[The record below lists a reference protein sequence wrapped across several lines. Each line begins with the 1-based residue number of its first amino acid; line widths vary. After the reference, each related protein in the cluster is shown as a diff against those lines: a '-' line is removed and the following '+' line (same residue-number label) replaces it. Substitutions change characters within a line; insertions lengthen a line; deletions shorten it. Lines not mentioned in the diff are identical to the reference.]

1 MPCGNARHLLSRF
14 AGSKYSWLWVFLICF
29 CMPILSAQNIL
40 LRFGGPPLLDNV
52 SFDIEAGDRICLV
65 GRNGEGKSTLLK
77 VLTGEMETNSGDIV
91 KKAGLKVSRMIQEIP
106 SHLDGTVRD
115 IVMGRVSVV
124 SGGSVISKKI
134 LDDGAH
140 NATAEAILGKT
151 GIDADTPY
159 DSLSGGQKR
168 RVLFARAVAED
179 PDLLLLDEPTN
190 HLDIPA
196 IQWLEGI
203 VTRLNCAVM
212 FVSHDRAFVRRTAT
226 RIFELDRG
234 RVRSWDFP
242 YDKFVQFRDQALAEE
257 EKANQLFDKRL
268 AEEEV
273 WIRKGIQARRT
284 RNEGRVRALIKM
296 REERAARR
304 SRTGNVNMQITE
316 ADRSGRLVARL
327 TDVSYSYDGSPLISD
342 LSTEISRGDRIGIV
356 GPNGSGKTTLL
367 RLILGELQP
376 DSGSVRLGSNL
387 HIAYFDQMRT
397 RLREDKSLI
406 ENIGDGQAYIT
417 LNGVKRHVLS
427 YLQDFLFSADRARG
441 PISALSGGERN
452 RLLLACLF
460 SHPSNVLVLDEPTND
475 LDMETL
481 DLLAELLADYNGTV
495 LTVSHDRA
503 FLDSV
508 ATGILA
514 IEENGRVFEAVGGYS
529 DYEANKKIR
538 DKEAANA
545 ARIAAEKEAE
555 KQARSNAGAGSATA
569 APAPPAKKKKRSF
582 NEDRE
587 YAALPEKIEKLEQEI
602 ASFQMELSKPEVYT
616 NAPLIVELQKKIAD
630 DEVLL
635 EKLYERFEILDNL
648 G

>member
-1 MPCGNARHLLSRF
+1 
-14 AGSKYSWLWVFLICF
+14 
-29 CMPILSAQNIL
+29 MPILSAQNIL

-52 SFDIEAGDRICLV
+52 SFDVEAGDRICLV

-77 VLTGEMETNSGDIV
+77 VLTGEMEANSGEII
-91 KKAGLKVSRMIQEIP
+91 KKSGLKVSRMVQEIP
-106 SHLDGTVRD
+106 AHLDGTHADDAVRN
-115 IVMGRVSVV
+115 S
-124 SGGSVISKKI
+124 
-134 LDDGAH
+134 H
-140 NATAEAILGKT
+140 AEAILGKT
-151 GIDADTPY
+151 GIAADAPF

-168 RVLFARAVAED
+168 RVLFARAVASD

-203 VTRLNCAVM
+203 VTRLECAVL
-212 FVSHDRAFVRRTAT
+212 FVSHDRTFVRRVAT
-226 RIFELDRG
+226 RILELDRG

-257 EKANQLFDKRL
+257 EKANALFDKRL

-304 SRTGNVNMQITE
+304 TRTGNVNMQITE

-327 TDVSYSYDGSPLISD
+327 TDVSYSYDGTPLISG
-342 LSTEISRGDRIGIV
+342 LTTEVSRGDRIGIV
-356 GPNGSGKTTLL
+356 GSNGSGKTTLL
-367 RLILGELQP
+367 RLILGELTP
-376 DSGSVRLGSNL
+376 DTGDVRLGTNL
-387 HIAYFDQMRT
+387 QIAYFDQMRT
-397 RLREDKSLI
+397 RLREDKSLV
-406 ENIGDGQAYIT
+406 ENIADGQQYVV

-481 DLLAELLADYNGTV
+481 DLLAELLADYKGTV

-508 ATGILA
+508 ATSILA
-514 IEENGRVFEAVGGYS
+514 IEDGGNVFESVGGYS
-529 DYEANKKIR
+529 DYEAKKKVR

-545 ARIAAEKEAE
+545 ARIAAEKETVA
-555 KQARSNAGAGSATA
+555 S
-569 APAPPAKKKKRSF
+569 APASAAAPAKKKKRSY
-582 NEDRE
+582 NEERE
-587 YAALPEKIEKLEQEI
+587 YAALPEKIEKLEAEI
-602 ASFQMELSKPEVYT
+602 AERQTELSKPEVFT
-616 NAPLIVELQKKIAD
+616 NAARIVELQKEISDREA
-630 DEVLL
+630 EL
-635 EKLYERFEILDNL
+635 EKAYERYEELDAL

>member
-1 MPCGNARHLLSRF
+1 
-14 AGSKYSWLWVFLICF
+14 
-29 CMPILSAQNIL
+29 MPILSAQNIT

-52 SFDIEAGDRICLV
+52 TFDVEPGDRICLV

-77 VLTGEMETNSGDIV
+77 VLTGEMEANSGDII
-91 KKAGLKVSRMIQEIP
+91 KKSGLKITRMIQEIP
-106 SHLDGTVRD
+106 AHLEGTVRYV
-115 IVMGRVSVV
+115 VM
-124 SGGSVISKKI
+124 SGVGGT
-134 LDDGAH
+134 DDAVRNSH
-140 NATAEAILGKT
+140 AEAILGKT
-151 GIDADTPY
+151 GIPADASF

-168 RVLFARAVAED
+168 RVLFARAVAGD

-203 VTRLNCAVM
+203 VTRLECAVL
-212 FVSHDRAFVRRTAT
+212 FVSHDRTFVRRTAT
-226 RIFELDRG
+226 RILELDRG

-257 EKANQLFDKRL
+257 EKANALFDKRL

-304 SRTGNVNMQITE
+304 TRTGNVNMQITE

-327 TDVSYSYDGSPLISD
+327 TDVSYSYDGAPL
-342 LSTEISRGDRIGIV
+342 LNRFSTEVSRGDRIGIV

-367 RLILGELQP
+367 RLILGELKP
-376 DSGSVRLGSNL
+376 DTGEVRLGTNL
-387 HIAYFDQMRT
+387 QIAYFDQMRS
-397 RLREDKSLI
+397 RLREDKSLV

-427 YLQDFLFSADRARG
+427 YLQDFLFSAERARG

-481 DLLAELLADYNGTV
+481 DLLAELLADYKGTV

-508 ATGILA
+508 VTSILA
-514 IEENGRVFEAVGGYS
+514 IEDGGNVFEATGGYT
-529 DYEANKKIR
+529 DYENNRKVR
-538 DKEAANA
+538 EKEKANA
-545 ARIAAEKEAE
+545 ARIAEERANSQKSGALSNGLGTESAAI
-555 KQARSNAGAGSATA
+555 QANV
-569 APAPPAKKKKRSF
+569 AKKRKRSY
-582 NEDRE
+582 NEERE
-587 YAALPEKIEKLEQEI
+587 YAALPEKIEKLEAEI
-602 ASFQMELSKPEVYT
+602 AEIQTELAKPEVYT
-616 NAPLIVELQKKIAD
+616 DANRIIELQKSLSD
-630 DEVLL
+630 HESEL
-635 EKLYERFEILDNL
+635 EKAYERYGELDAL
-648 G
+648 

>member
-1 MPCGNARHLLSRF
+1 
-14 AGSKYSWLWVFLICF
+14 
-29 CMPILSAQNIL
+29 MPILSAKNLL
-40 LRFGGPPLLDNV
+40 LRIGANAPLLDNV
-52 SFDIEAGDRICLV
+52 CFDIEAGDRICLV
-65 GRNGEGKSTLLK
+65 GRNGCGKSTLLK
-77 VLTGEMETNSGDIV
+77 VLTAEMEVQSGEII
-91 KKAGLKVSRMIQEIP
+91 KKSGLRIARMIQEIP
-106 SHLDGTVRD
+106 AHMEGTVRD
-115 IVMGRVSVV
+115 VVMEPLLSSVTDRT
-124 SGGSVISKKI
+124 GEG
-134 LDDGAH
+134 LH
-140 NATAEAILGKT
+140 NAHAEAVLGKT
-151 GIDADTPY
+151 GIDADALF

-168 RVLFARAVAED
+168 RVLFARALAQD

-203 VTRLNCAVM
+203 VTRLNCALL
-212 FVSHDRAFVRRTAT
+212 FVSHDRAFVRRVAS
-226 RIFELDRG
+226 RIFDLDRG
-234 RVRSWDFP
+234 RVRCWDFP

-257 EKANQLFDKRL
+257 EKANALFDKKL

-304 SRTGNVNMQITE
+304 TRVGNVNMQITE
-316 ADRSGRLVARL
+316 AEKSGRLVARL
-327 TDVSYSYDGSPLISD
+327 TDVNYTYDGSPLISH
-342 LSTEISRGDRIGIV
+342 LTTEIFRGDRIGIV

-367 RLILGELQP
+367 RLILGELTP
-376 DSGSVRLGSNL
+376 ESGNVRLGTNL
-387 HIAYFDQMRT
+387 QVAYFDQMRT
-397 RLREDKSLI
+397 RLREDKSLV

-481 DLLAELLADYNGTV
+481 DLLAELIADYKGTV

-508 ATGILA
+508 ATEILA
-514 IEENGRVFEAVGGYS
+514 IEENGNVFEAVGGYS
-529 DYEANKKIR
+529 DYEANRKMREKAR
-538 DKEAANA
+538 AAEEKSNA
-545 ARIAAEKEAE
+545 ASSVAKA
-555 KQARSNAGAGSATA
+555 QSGSAPPPTA
-569 APAPPAKKKKRSF
+569 ATKKKKRSY
-582 NEDRE
+582 NEERE
-587 YAALPEKIEKLEQEI
+587 YAALPEKIEKLEAEI
-602 ASFQMELSKPEVYT
+602 AERQVELSKPEVYT
-616 NAPLIVELQKKIAD
+616 NAARIVELQGEIA
-630 DEVLL
+630 EREKAL
-635 EKLYERFEILDNL
+635 ERAYERFEELDAL

>member
-1 MPCGNARHLLSRF
+1 
-14 AGSKYSWLWVFLICF
+14 
-29 CMPILSAQNIL
+29 MPILSAKNLL
-40 LRFGGPPLLDNV
+40 LRIGANAPLLDNV
-52 SFDIEAGDRICLV
+52 CFDIEAGDRICLV
-65 GRNGEGKSTLLK
+65 GRNGCGKSTLLK
-77 VLTGEMETNSGDIV
+77 VLTDEMDLQSGEVI
-91 KKAGLKVSRMIQEIP
+91 KKSDLRISRMIQEIP
-106 SHLDGTVRD
+106 AHMEGTVRD
-115 IVMGRVSVV
+115 VVMGGIPSE
-124 SGGSVISKKI
+124 G
-134 LDDGAH
+134 LH
-140 NATAEAILGKT
+140 NAHAEAVLGKT
-151 GIDADTPY
+151 GIDADALF

-168 RVLFARAVAED
+168 RVLFARALAED

-203 VTRLNCAVM
+203 VTRLNCAVL
-212 FVSHDRAFVRRTAT
+212 FVSHDRAFVRRVAS
-226 RIFELDRG
+226 RIFDLDRG
-234 RVRSWDFP
+234 RVRCWDFP

-257 EKANQLFDKRL
+257 EKANALFDKKL
-268 AEEEV
+268 AEEEI

-304 SRTGNVNMQITE
+304 SRVGNVNMQITE
-316 ADRSGRLVARL
+316 AEKSGRLVARL
-327 TDVSYSYDGSPLISD
+327 TDVNYSYDGSPLISN
-342 LSTEISRGDRIGIV
+342 LTTEIFRGDRIGIV

-367 RLILGELQP
+367 RLILGELAP
-376 DSGSVRLGSNL
+376 ESGTVRLGTNL
-387 HIAYFDQMRT
+387 QVAYFDQMRT
-397 RLREDKSLI
+397 RLREDKSLV

-481 DLLAELLADYNGTV
+481 DLLADLIADYKGTV

-508 ATGILA
+508 ATEILA
-514 IEENGRVFEAVGGYS
+514 IEENGNVFEAVGGYS
-529 DYEANKKIR
+529 DYEANRKQR
-538 DKEAANA
+538 EKEAASA
-545 ARIAAEKEAE
+545 ARAAEEKSRTPQSSGAVRTTPAEA
-555 KQARSNAGAGSATA
+555 
-569 APAPPAKKKKRSF
+569 PKKKKRSY
-582 NEDRE
+582 NEERE
-587 YAALPEKIEKLEQEI
+587 YAALPEKIETLEAEI
-602 ASFQMELSKPEVYT
+602 AQRQTELSKPEVYT
-616 NAPLIVELQKKIAD
+616 DAARIVELQGEIA
-630 DEVLL
+630 EREKAL
-635 EKLYERFEILDNL
+635 ERAYERFEELDAL

>member
-1 MPCGNARHLLSRF
+1 M
-14 AGSKYSWLWVFLICF
+14 
-29 CMPILSAQNIL
+29 
-40 LRFGGPPLLDNV
+40 
-52 SFDIEAGDRICLV
+52 
-65 GRNGEGKSTLLK
+65 
-77 VLTGEMETNSGDIV
+77 
-91 KKAGLKVSRMIQEIP
+91 
-106 SHLDGTVRD
+106 
-115 IVMGRVSVV
+115 
-124 SGGSVISKKI
+124 
-134 LDDGAH
+134 
-140 NATAEAILGKT
+140 GKT
-151 GIDADTPY
+151 GINPESPY

-168 RVLFARAVAED
+168 RVLFAQALAQD

-203 VTRLNCAVM
+203 VTRLTCALL
-212 FVSHDRAFVRRTAT
+212 FVSHDRTFVRRVAT
-226 RIFELDRG
+226 RIFDLDRG

-257 EKANQLFDKRL
+257 DKANALFDKRL

-304 SRTGNVNMQITE
+304 TRTGNVNMQITE

-327 TDVSYSYDGSPLISD
+327 TDVSYSYDGAPLISG
-342 LSTEISRGDRIGIV
+342 LTTEVSRGDRIGIV

-367 RLILGELQP
+367 RLILGELTP
-376 DSGSVRLGSNL
+376 DTGDIRLGTNL
-387 HIAYFDQMRT
+387 QVAYFDQMRT
-397 RLREDKSLI
+397 HLREDKSLV
-406 ENIGDGQAYIT
+406 ENIADGQQYVM

-481 DLLAELLADYNGTV
+481 DLLAELLADYKGTV

-508 ATGILA
+508 ATSILA
-514 IEENGRVFEAVGGYS
+514 IEDGGNVFESVGGYS
-529 DYEANKKIR
+529 DYEAKKKVR
-538 DKEAANA
+538 DKDAANA
-545 ARIAAEKEAE
+545 ARIAAEKET
-555 KQARSNAGAGSATA
+555 QASTLASAVV
-569 APAPPAKKKKRSF
+569 PAKKKKRSY
-582 NEDRE
+582 NEERE
-587 YAALPEKIEKLEQEI
+587 YATLPEKIEKLEAEI
-602 ASFQMELSKPEVYT
+602 SERQTELSKPEVFT
-616 NAPLIVELQKKIAD
+616 NAARIVELQKEIAD
-630 DEVLL
+630 REAEL
-635 EKLYERFEILDNL
+635 EKAYERYEELDSL

>member
-1 MPCGNARHLLSRF
+1 
-14 AGSKYSWLWVFLICF
+14 
-29 CMPILSAQNIL
+29 MPILSVQNIL

-77 VLTGEMETNSGDIV
+77 VLTGEMEANSGEIV
-91 KKAGLKVSRMIQEIP
+91 KKTGLKVSRMIQEIP
-106 SHLDGTVRD
+106 AHLDGTVRD

-151 GIDADTPY
+151 GIDADAPY

-212 FVSHDRAFVRRTAT
+212 FVSHDRAFVRRVAT

-257 EKANQLFDKRL
+257 EKANALFDKKL

-327 TDVSYSYDGSPLISD
+327 KNVSYSYDGSPLISD

-376 DSGSVRLGSNL
+376 ESGEVRLGSNL

-514 IEENGRVFEAVGGYS
+514 IEEDGHVFEAVGGYS
-529 DYEANKKIR
+529 DYEANKKLR
-538 DKEAANA
+538 DKEAAQA
-545 ARIAAEKEAE
+545 ARLAGEREAE
-555 KQARSNAGAGSATA
+555 KQARSNAGAGAASAS
-569 APAPPAKKKKRSF
+569 PAPLKKKKRSY
-582 NEDRE
+582 NEERE
-587 YAALPEKIEKLEQEI
+587 YAALPEKIEKLEKEI
-602 ASFQMELSKPEVYT
+602 ADYQLELSKPEVYT
-616 NAPLIVELQKKIAD
+616 NATLIVELQKKIAD
-630 DEVLL
+630 DEALL
-635 EKLYERFEILDNL
+635 EQAYERFEALDNL

>member
-1 MPCGNARHLLSRF
+1 MGSESESLNFYFCGKE
-14 AGSKYSWLWVFLICF
+14 AGLF
-29 CMPILSAQNIL
+29 MPILSVQNIL

-77 VLTGEMETNSGDIV
+77 VLTGEMEANSGEII
-91 KKAGLKVSRMIQEIP
+91 KKTGLKVSRMIQEIP
-106 SHLDGTVRD
+106 AHLDGTVRD

-151 GIDADTPY
+151 GIDADAPY

-257 EKANQLFDKRL
+257 EKANALFDKKL

-327 TDVSYSYDGSPLISD
+327 KNVSYSYDGSPLISD

-376 DSGSVRLGSNL
+376 ESGEVRLGSNL

-514 IEENGRVFEAVGGYS
+514 IEENGHVFEAVGGYS

-538 DKEAANA
+538 DKEAAQA
-545 ARIAAEKEAE
+545 ARLAAEREAE
-555 KQARSNAGAGSATA
+555 KLARSNAGAGAASAS
-569 APAPPAKKKKRSF
+569 PAPAKKKKRSY
-582 NEDRE
+582 NEERE
-587 YAALPEKIEKLEQEI
+587 YAALPEKIEKLEKEI
-602 ASFQMELSKPEVYT
+602 ADYQLELSKPEVYT
-616 NAPLIVELQKKIAD
+616 NATLIVELQKKIAD
-630 DEVLL
+630 DEALL
-635 EKLYERFEILDNL
+635 EQAYERFEILDNL

>member
-1 MPCGNARHLLSRF
+1 
-14 AGSKYSWLWVFLICF
+14 
-29 CMPILSAQNIL
+29 MPILSVQNIL

-77 VLTGEMETNSGDIV
+77 VLTGEMEANSGEIV
-91 KKAGLKVSRMIQEIP
+91 KKTGLKVSRMIQEIP
-106 SHLDGTVRD
+106 AHLDGTVRD

-151 GIDADTPY
+151 GIDADAPY

-257 EKANQLFDKRL
+257 EKANALFDKKL

-327 TDVSYSYDGSPLISD
+327 KNVSYSYDGSPLISD

-376 DSGSVRLGSNL
+376 ESGEVRLGSNL

-514 IEENGRVFEAVGGYS
+514 IEEDGHVFEAVGGYS
-529 DYEANKKIR
+529 DYEANKKLR
-538 DKEAANA
+538 DKEAAQA
-545 ARIAAEKEAE
+545 ARLAAEREAE
-555 KQARSNAGAGSATA
+555 KLARLSAGAGAASA
-569 APAPPAKKKKRSF
+569 APAPAKKKKRSY
-582 NEDRE
+582 NEERE
-587 YAALPEKIEKLEQEI
+587 YAALPEKIEKLEKEI
-602 ASFQMELSKPEVYT
+602 ADYQLELSKPEVYT
-616 NAPLIVELQKKIAD
+616 NATLIVELQKKIAD
-630 DEVLL
+630 DETLL
-635 EKLYERFEILDNL
+635 EQAYERFEALDNL

>member
-1 MPCGNARHLLSRF
+1 M
-14 AGSKYSWLWVFLICF
+14 
-29 CMPILSAQNIL
+29 
-40 LRFGGPPLLDNV
+40 DNV

-77 VLTGEMETNSGDIV
+77 VLTGEMEANSGEIV
-91 KKAGLKVSRMIQEIP
+91 KKTGLKVSRMIQEIP
-106 SHLDGTVRD
+106 AHLDGTVRD

-124 SGGSVISKKI
+124 SGGSVISQKI

-151 GIDADTPY
+151 GIDADAPY

-257 EKANQLFDKRL
+257 EKANALFDKKL

-327 TDVSYSYDGSPLISD
+327 KNVSYSYDGSPLIND

-376 DSGSVRLGSNL
+376 ESGEVRLGSNL

-514 IEENGRVFEAVGGYS
+514 IEEDGHVFEAVGGYS
-529 DYEANKKIR
+529 DYEANKKLR

-545 ARIAAEKEAE
+545 ARIAAENEVE
-555 KQARSNAGAGSATA
+555 KQARSNAGAGA
-569 APAPPAKKKKRSF
+569 AAASPAPAKKKKRSY
-582 NEDRE
+582 NEERE
-587 YAALPEKIEKLEQEI
+587 YAALPEKIEKLEKEI
-602 ASFQMELSKPEVYT
+602 ADFQLELSKPEVYT
-616 NAPLIVELQKKIAD
+616 NAPLIVELQKKISDA
-630 DEVLL
+630 EAAL
-635 EKLYERFEILDNL
+635 EQAYERFEILDNW

>member
-1 MPCGNARHLLSRF
+1 
-14 AGSKYSWLWVFLICF
+14 
-29 CMPILSAQNIL
+29 MPILSVQNIL

-77 VLTGEMETNSGDIV
+77 VLTGEMEANSGEIV
-91 KKAGLKVSRMIQEIP
+91 KKTGLKVSRMIQEIP
-106 SHLDGTVRD
+106 AHLDGTVRD

-151 GIDADTPY
+151 GIDADAPY

-212 FVSHDRAFVRRTAT
+212 FVSHDRAFVRRVAT

-257 EKANQLFDKRL
+257 EKANALFDKKL

-327 TDVSYSYDGSPLISD
+327 KNVSYSYDGSPLISD

-376 DSGSVRLGSNL
+376 ESGEVRLGSNL

-514 IEENGRVFEAVGGYS
+514 IEDGGHVFEAVGGYS
-529 DYEANKKIR
+529 DYEANKKLR
-538 DKEAANA
+538 DKEAAQA
-545 ARIAAEKEAE
+545 ARLAAEREAE
-555 KQARSNAGAGSATA
+555 KQARSNAGAGAASAS
-569 APAPPAKKKKRSF
+569 PAPAKKKKRSY
-582 NEDRE
+582 NEERE
-587 YAALPEKIEKLEQEI
+587 YAALPEKIEKLEKEI
-602 ASFQMELSKPEVYT
+602 ADYQLELSKPEVYT
-616 NAPLIVELQKKIAD
+616 NATLIVELQKKIAD
-630 DEVLL
+630 DEALL
-635 EKLYERFEILDNL
+635 EQAYERFEALDNL

>member
-1 MPCGNARHLLSRF
+1 
-14 AGSKYSWLWVFLICF
+14 
-29 CMPILSAQNIL
+29 MPILSVQNIL

-77 VLTGEMETNSGDIV
+77 VLTGEMEANSGEIV
-91 KKAGLKVSRMIQEIP
+91 KKTGLKVSRMIQEIP
-106 SHLDGTVRD
+106 AHLDGTVRD

-151 GIDADTPY
+151 GIDADAPY

-212 FVSHDRAFVRRTAT
+212 FVSHDRAFVRRVAT

-257 EKANQLFDKRL
+257 EKANALFDKKL

-327 TDVSYSYDGSPLISD
+327 KNVSYSYDGSPLISD

-376 DSGSVRLGSNL
+376 ESGEVRLGSNL

-514 IEENGRVFEAVGGYS
+514 IEEDGHVFEAVGGYS
-529 DYEANKKIR
+529 DYEANKKLR
-538 DKEAANA
+538 DKEAAQA
-545 ARIAAEKEAE
+545 ARLAAEREAE
-555 KQARSNAGAGSATA
+555 KLARSNAGTASA
-569 APAPPAKKKKRSF
+569 APAPAKKKKRSY
-582 NEDRE
+582 NEERE
-587 YAALPEKIEKLEQEI
+587 YAALPEKIEKLEKEI
-602 ASFQMELSKPEVYT
+602 ADYQLELSKPEVYT
-616 NAPLIVELQKKIAD
+616 NATLIVELQKKIAD
-630 DEVLL
+630 DETLL
-635 EKLYERFEILDNL
+635 EQAYERFEALDNL

>member
-1 MPCGNARHLLSRF
+1 
-14 AGSKYSWLWVFLICF
+14 
-29 CMPILSAQNIL
+29 MPILSVQNIL

-77 VLTGEMETNSGDIV
+77 VLTGEMEANSGEIV
-91 KKAGLKVSRMIQEIP
+91 KKTGLKVSRMIQEIP
-106 SHLDGTVRD
+106 AHLDGTVRD

-124 SGGSVISKKI
+124 SGGSVISQKI

-151 GIDADTPY
+151 GIDADAPY

-257 EKANQLFDKRL
+257 EKANALFDKKL

-327 TDVSYSYDGSPLISD
+327 KNVSYSYDGSPLISD
-342 LSTEISRGDRIGIV
+342 LSTEVSRGDRSGVV

-376 DSGSVRLGSNL
+376 ESGEVRLGSNL

-514 IEENGRVFEAVGGYS
+514 IEEDGHVFEAVGGYS

-538 DKEAANA
+538 DKEAAQA
-545 ARIAAEKEAE
+545 ARLAAEREAE
-555 KQARSNAGAGSATA
+555 KLARSSAGAGAASAS
-569 APAPPAKKKKRSF
+569 PAPAKKKKRSY
-582 NEDRE
+582 NEERE
-587 YAALPEKIEKLEQEI
+587 YAALPEKIEKLEKEI
-602 ASFQMELSKPEVYT
+602 ADYQLELSKPEVYT
-616 NAPLIVELQKKIAD
+616 NATLIVELQKKIAD
-630 DEVLL
+630 DEALL
-635 EKLYERFEILDNL
+635 EQAYERFEALDNL

>member
-1 MPCGNARHLLSRF
+1 
-14 AGSKYSWLWVFLICF
+14 
-29 CMPILSAQNIL
+29 MPILSAKNLL
-40 LRFGGPPLLDNV
+40 LRIGANAPLLDNV
-52 SFDIEAGDRICLV
+52 CFDIEAGDRICLV
-65 GRNGEGKSTLLK
+65 GRNGCGKSTLLK
-77 VLTGEMETNSGDIV
+77 VLTAEMEVQSGEII
-91 KKAGLKVSRMIQEIP
+91 KKSGLRIARMIQEIP
-106 SHLDGTVRD
+106 AHIEGTVRD
-115 IVMGRVSVV
+115 VVMEPLLSSVTDRT
-124 SGGSVISKKI
+124 GEG
-134 LDDGAH
+134 LH
-140 NATAEAILGKT
+140 NAHAEAVLGKT
-151 GIDADTPY
+151 GIDADALF

-168 RVLFARAVAED
+168 RVLFARALAED

-203 VTRLNCAVM
+203 VTRLNCALL
-212 FVSHDRAFVRRTAT
+212 FVSHDRAFVRRVAS
-226 RIFELDRG
+226 RIFDLDRG
-234 RVRSWDFP
+234 RVRCWDFP

-257 EKANQLFDKRL
+257 EKANALFDKKL

-304 SRTGNVNMQITE
+304 TRVGNVNMQITE
-316 ADRSGRLVARL
+316 AEKSGRLVARL
-327 TDVSYSYDGSPLISD
+327 TDVNYTYDGSPLISH
-342 LSTEISRGDRIGIV
+342 LTTEIFRGDRIGIV

-367 RLILGELQP
+367 RLILGELTP
-376 DSGSVRLGSNL
+376 ESGNVRLGTNL
-387 HIAYFDQMRT
+387 QVAYFDQMRT
-397 RLREDKSLI
+397 RLREDKSLV

-481 DLLAELLADYNGTV
+481 DLLAELIADYKGTV

-508 ATGILA
+508 ATEILA
-514 IEENGRVFEAVGGYS
+514 IEENGNVFEAVGGYS
-529 DYEANKKIR
+529 DYEANRKMREKAR
-538 DKEAANA
+538 AAEEKSNA
-545 ARIAAEKEAE
+545 ASSVAKA
-555 KQARSNAGAGSATA
+555 QSGSAQASALTA
-569 APAPPAKKKKRSF
+569 ATKKKKRSY
-582 NEDRE
+582 NEERE
-587 YAALPEKIEKLEQEI
+587 YAALPEKIEKLEAEI
-602 ASFQMELSKPEVYT
+602 AERQVELSKPEVYT
-616 NAPLIVELQKKIAD
+616 NAARIVELQGEIA
-630 DEVLL
+630 EREKAL
-635 EKLYERFEILDNL
+635 ERAYERFEELDAL

>member
-1 MPCGNARHLLSRF
+1 
-14 AGSKYSWLWVFLICF
+14 
-29 CMPILSAQNIL
+29 MPILSAQNLL
-40 LRFGGPPLLDNV
+40 LRIGANAPLLDNV

-65 GRNGEGKSTLLK
+65 GRNGCGKSTLLR
-77 VLTGEMETNSGDIV
+77 VLSGETEAQSGDIV
-91 KKAGLKVSRMIQEIP
+91 KKSGLRISRMIQEIP
-106 SHLDGTVRD
+106 AHIDGTVRD
-115 IVMGRVSVV
+115 VVMGTVSVGNSAAWKV
-124 SGGSVISKKI
+124 G
-134 LDDGAH
+134 DDASRDTH
-140 NATAEAILGKT
+140 AEAILGKT
-151 GIDADTPY
+151 GIDPEALY

-168 RVLFARAVAED
+168 RTLFARALAQD

-203 VTRLNCAVM
+203 VTRLNCALL
-212 FVSHDRAFVRRTAT
+212 FVSHDRTFVRRVAN
-226 RIFELDRG
+226 RIFDLDRG
-234 RVRSWDFP
+234 RVRCWDFP

-257 EKANQLFDKRL
+257 DKANALFDKRL

-304 SRTGNVNMQITE
+304 TRTGNVNMQITE

-327 TDVSYSYDGSPLISD
+327 TDVSYSYDGAPLISG
-342 LSTEISRGDRIGIV
+342 LSTEVSRGDRIGIV

-367 RLILGELQP
+367 RLILGELKP
-376 DSGSVRLGSNL
+376 DTGDVRLGTNL
-387 HIAYFDQMRT
+387 QIAYFDQMRT
-397 RLREDKSLI
+397 RLREDKSLV

-481 DLLAELLADYNGTV
+481 DLLAELLADYKGTV

-508 ATGILA
+508 ATSILS
-514 IEENGRVFEAVGGYS
+514 IEDGGNIFESVGGYS
-529 DYEANKKIR
+529 DYEAKKKVR

-545 ARIAAEKEAE
+545 VRIAAEKEAE
-555 KQARSNAGAGSATA
+555 KAARSAQNSSAASAAQALSGAAGA
-569 APAPPAKKKKRSF
+569 PAKKKKRSY
-582 NEDRE
+582 NEERE
-587 YAALPEKIEKLEQEI
+587 YVALPEKIEKLESEI
-602 ASFQMELSKPEVYT
+602 SERQTELSKPEVFT
-616 NAPLIVELQKKIAD
+616 NAARIVELQKEIAD
-630 DEVLL
+630 REAEL
-635 EKLYERFEILDNL
+635 EKAYERYEELDSL

>member
-1 MPCGNARHLLSRF
+1 
-14 AGSKYSWLWVFLICF
+14 
-29 CMPILSAQNIL
+29 MPILSAQNIT

-52 SFDIEAGDRICLV
+52 TFDVELGDRICLV

-77 VLTGEMETNSGDIV
+77 VLTGEMEANSGDII
-91 KKAGLKVSRMIQEIP
+91 KKSGLKITRMVQEIP
-106 SHLDGTVRD
+106 THLEGTVRD
-115 IVMGRVSVV
+115 VVM
-124 SGGSVISKKI
+124 SGVGGTDAAVRNS
-134 LDDGAH
+134 H
-140 NATAEAILGKT
+140 AEAILGKT
-151 GIDADTPY
+151 GIPADASF

-168 RVLFARAVAED
+168 RVLFARAVAGD

-203 VTRLNCAVM
+203 VTRLECAVL
-212 FVSHDRAFVRRTAT
+212 FVSHDRTFVRRTAT
-226 RIFELDRG
+226 RILELDRG

-257 EKANQLFDKRL
+257 EKANALFDKRL

-304 SRTGNVNMQITE
+304 TRTGNVNMQITE

-327 TDVSYSYDGSPLISD
+327 TDVSYSYDGAPL
-342 LSTEISRGDRIGIV
+342 LNRFSTEVSRGDRIGIV

-376 DSGSVRLGSNL
+376 DTGEVRLGTNL
-387 HIAYFDQMRT
+387 QIAYFDQMRS
-397 RLREDKSLI
+397 RLREDKSLV

-427 YLQDFLFSADRARG
+427 YLQDFLFSAERARG

-481 DLLAELLADYNGTV
+481 DLLAELLADYKGTV

-508 ATGILA
+508 VTSILA
-514 IEENGRVFEAVGGYS
+514 IEDGGNVFEATGGYT
-529 DYEANKKIR
+529 DYENNRKVR
-538 DKEAANA
+538 EKEKANA
-545 ARIAAEKEAE
+545 ARIAEERANSQK
-555 KQARSNAGAGSATA
+555 SGALLNGSGTESATNQA
-569 APAPPAKKKKRSF
+569 NVAKKRKRSY
-582 NEDRE
+582 NEERE
-587 YAALPEKIEKLEQEI
+587 YAALPEKIEKLEAEI
-602 ASFQMELSKPEVYT
+602 AEIQAELAKPEVYT
-616 NAPLIVELQKKIAD
+616 DANRIIELQKSLSD
-630 DEVLL
+630 HESEL
-635 EKLYERFEILDNL
+635 EKAYERYGELDAL
-648 G
+648 

>member
-1 MPCGNARHLLSRF
+1 
-14 AGSKYSWLWVFLICF
+14 
-29 CMPILSAQNIL
+29 MPILSAQNLL
-40 LRFGGPPLLDNV
+40 LRIGANAPLLDNV

-65 GRNGEGKSTLLK
+65 GRNGEGKSTLLRT
-77 VLTGEMETNSGDIV
+77 LTGEMEVQSGDIV
-91 KKAGLKVSRMIQEIP
+91 KRSGLKVSRMIQEIP
-106 SHLDGTVRD
+106 AHVDGNVRD
-115 IVMGRVSVV
+115 IVMGKVPVV
-124 SGGSVISKKI
+124 FNGFVISAARAV
-134 LDDGAH
+134 DESHHDSA
-140 NATAEAILGKT
+140 AEAILGKT
-151 GIDADTPY
+151 GILPDALY
-159 DSLSGGQKR
+159 DDLSGGQKR

-212 FVSHDRAFVRRTAT
+212 FVSHDRAFVRRVAS

-257 EKANQLFDKRL
+257 DKANALFDKRL

-296 REERAARR
+296 REERAERR
-304 SRTGNVNMQITE
+304 TRVGSVNMQITE

-327 TDVSYSYDGSPLISD
+327 TGVNFAYEGAPLISNF
-342 LSTEISRGDRIGIV
+342 STEVSRGDRIGIV
-356 GPNGSGKTTLL
+356 GPNGCGKTTLL

-376 DSGSVRLGSNL
+376 DSGDIRLGTNL
-387 HIAYFDQMRT
+387 QIAYFDQMRT
-397 RLREDKSLI
+397 RLREDKSLV

-427 YLQDFLFSADRARG
+427 YLQDFLFSAERARG

-481 DLLAELLADYNGTV
+481 DLLAELLAEYKGTV

-508 ATGILA
+508 ATGIFA
-514 IEENGRVFEAVGGYS
+514 IEENGNVFEAVGGYS

-538 DKEAANA
+538 EKEAANA
-545 ARIAAEKEAE
+545 AREALEREAE
-555 KQARSNAGAGSATA
+555 KAARSGSAPA
-569 APAPPAKKKKRSF
+569 AATPAKKKKRSY
-582 NEDRE
+582 NEERE
-587 YAALPEKIEKLEQEI
+587 YQALPDKIEKLEAEI
-602 ASFQMELSKPEVYT
+602 AERQTELSKPEVYT
-616 NAPLIVELQKKIAD
+616 NAARIVELQKEISD
-630 DEVLL
+630 REQEL
-635 EKLYERFEILDNL
+635 EKAYERYEELDL
-648 G
+648 LA

>member
-1 MPCGNARHLLSRF
+1 
-14 AGSKYSWLWVFLICF
+14 
-29 CMPILSAQNIL
+29 MPILSAQNIT

-52 SFDIEAGDRICLV
+52 TFDVEPGDRICLV

-77 VLTGEMETNSGDIV
+77 VLTGEMEANSGDII
-91 KKAGLKVSRMIQEIP
+91 KKSGLKITRMIQEIP
-106 SHLDGTVRD
+106 AHLEGTVRD
-115 IVMGRVSVV
+115 VVM
-124 SGGSVISKKI
+124 SGVGGT
-134 LDDGAH
+134 DDAVRNSH
-140 NATAEAILGKT
+140 AEAILGKT
-151 GIDADTPY
+151 GIPADASF

-168 RVLFARAVAED
+168 RVLFARAVAGD

-203 VTRLNCAVM
+203 VTRLECAVL
-212 FVSHDRAFVRRTAT
+212 FVSHDRTFVRRTAT
-226 RIFELDRG
+226 RILELDRG

-257 EKANQLFDKRL
+257 EKANALFDKRL

-304 SRTGNVNMQITE
+304 TRTGNVNMQITE

-327 TDVSYSYDGSPLISD
+327 TDVSYSYDGAPL
-342 LSTEISRGDRIGIV
+342 LNRFSTEVSRGDRIGIV

-376 DSGSVRLGSNL
+376 DTGEVRLGTNL
-387 HIAYFDQMRT
+387 QIAYFDQMRS
-397 RLREDKSLI
+397 RLREDKSLV

-427 YLQDFLFSADRARG
+427 YLQDFLFSAERARG

-481 DLLAELLADYNGTV
+481 DLLAELLADYKGTV

-508 ATGILA
+508 VTSILA
-514 IEENGRVFEAVGGYS
+514 IEDGGNVFEATGGYT
-529 DYEANKKIR
+529 DYENNRKVR
-538 DKEAANA
+538 EKEKANA
-545 ARIAAEKEAE
+545 ARMAEERANSQKSGALSNGSGTESTTN
-555 KQARSNAGAGSATA
+555 QANV
-569 APAPPAKKKKRSF
+569 AKKRKRSY
-582 NEDRE
+582 NEERE
-587 YAALPEKIEKLEQEI
+587 YAALPEKIEKLEAEI
-602 ASFQMELSKPEVYT
+602 AEIQTELAKPEVYT
-616 NAPLIVELQKKIAD
+616 DANRIIELQKSLSD
-630 DEVLL
+630 HESEL
-635 EKLYERFEILDNL
+635 EKAYERYGELDAL
-648 G
+648 

>member
-1 MPCGNARHLLSRF
+1 
-14 AGSKYSWLWVFLICF
+14 
-29 CMPILSAQNIL
+29 MPILSVQNIL

-77 VLTGEMETNSGDIV
+77 VLTGEMEANSGEIV
-91 KKAGLKVSRMIQEIP
+91 KKTGLKVSRMIQEIP
-106 SHLDGTVRD
+106 AHLDGTVRD

-151 GIDADTPY
+151 GIDADAPY

-257 EKANQLFDKRL
+257 EKANALFDKKL

-327 TDVSYSYDGSPLISD
+327 KNVSYSYDGSPLISD

-376 DSGSVRLGSNL
+376 ESGDVRLGSNL

-514 IEENGRVFEAVGGYS
+514 IEENGHVFEAVGGYS

-538 DKEAANA
+538 DKEAAQA
-545 ARIAAEKEAE
+545 ARLAAEREAE
-555 KQARSNAGAGSATA
+555 KQARSNAGAGAASA
-569 APAPPAKKKKRSF
+569 APAPAKKKKRSY
-582 NEDRE
+582 NEERE
-587 YAALPEKIEKLEQEI
+587 YAALPEKIEKLEKEI
-602 ASFQMELSKPEVYT
+602 ADYQLELSKPEVYT
-616 NAPLIVELQKKIAD
+616 NATLIVELQKKIAD
-630 DEVLL
+630 DEALL
-635 EKLYERFEILDNL
+635 EQAYERFEALDNL

>member
-1 MPCGNARHLLSRF
+1 
-14 AGSKYSWLWVFLICF
+14 
-29 CMPILSAQNIL
+29 MPILSVQNIL

-77 VLTGEMETNSGDIV
+77 VLTGEMEANSGEIV
-91 KKAGLKVSRMIQEIP
+91 KKTGLKVSRMIQEIP
-106 SHLDGTVRD
+106 AHLDGTVRD
-115 IVMGRVSVV
+115 IVMGCVSVV

-151 GIDADTPY
+151 GIDADAPY

-257 EKANQLFDKRL
+257 EKANALFDKKL

-327 TDVSYSYDGSPLISD
+327 KNVSYSYDGSPLISD

-376 DSGSVRLGSNL
+376 ESGEVRLGSNL

-514 IEENGRVFEAVGGYS
+514 IEDGGHVFEAVGGYS

-538 DKEAANA
+538 DKEAAQA
-545 ARIAAEKEAE
+545 ARLAAEREAE
-555 KQARSNAGAGSATA
+555 KLVRSNAGAGAASA
-569 APAPPAKKKKRSF
+569 APAPAKKKKRSY
-582 NEDRE
+582 NEERE
-587 YAALPEKIEKLEQEI
+587 YAALPEKIEKLEKEI
-602 ASFQMELSKPEVYT
+602 ADYQLELSKPEVYT
-616 NAPLIVELQKKIAD
+616 NATLIVELQKKIAD
-630 DEVLL
+630 DETLL
-635 EKLYERFEILDNL
+635 EQAYERFEALDNL

>member
-1 MPCGNARHLLSRF
+1 
-14 AGSKYSWLWVFLICF
+14 
-29 CMPILSAQNIL
+29 MPILSAQNLL
-40 LRFGGPPLLDNV
+40 LRIGANAPLLDNV

-65 GRNGEGKSTLLK
+65 GRNGCGKSTLLR
-77 VLTGEMETNSGDIV
+77 VLSGETEAQSGDIV
-91 KKAGLKVSRMIQEIP
+91 KKTGLRISRMIQEIP
-106 SHLDGTVRD
+106 AHIDGTVRD
-115 IVMGRVSVV
+115 VVMGTVSVGN
-124 SGGSVISKKI
+124 SAAWKI
-134 LDDGAH
+134 GDDASRDTH
-140 NATAEAILGKT
+140 AEAILGKT
-151 GIDADTPY
+151 GIDPEALY

-168 RVLFARAVAED
+168 RTLFARALAQD

-203 VTRLNCAVM
+203 VTRLNCALL
-212 FVSHDRAFVRRTAT
+212 FVSHDRTFVRRVAN
-226 RIFELDRG
+226 RIFDLDRG
-234 RVRSWDFP
+234 RVRCWDFP

-257 EKANQLFDKRL
+257 DKANALFDKRL

-304 SRTGNVNMQITE
+304 TRTGNVNMQITE

-327 TDVSYSYDGSPLISD
+327 TDVSYSYDGAPLING
-342 LSTEISRGDRIGIV
+342 LSTEVSRGDRIGIV

-367 RLILGELQP
+367 RLILGELTP
-376 DSGSVRLGSNL
+376 DTGDVRLGTNL
-387 HIAYFDQMRT
+387 QIAYFDQMRT
-397 RLREDKSLI
+397 RLREDKSLV
-406 ENIGDGQAYIT
+406 ENIADGQQYVM

-481 DLLAELLADYNGTV
+481 DLLAELLADYKGTV

-508 ATGILA
+508 ATSILA
-514 IEENGRVFEAVGGYS
+514 IEDGGNVFESVGGYS
-529 DYEANKKIR
+529 DYEAKKKVR

-555 KQARSNAGAGSATA
+555 KAARSAQNSSAVSAAQAPAGSAG
-569 APAPPAKKKKRSF
+569 APPKKKKRSY
-582 NEDRE
+582 NEERE
-587 YAALPEKIEKLEQEI
+587 YAALPEKIEKLESEI
-602 ASFQMELSKPEVYT
+602 SERQTELSKPEVFT
-616 NAPLIVELQKKIAD
+616 NAARIVELQKEIAD
-630 DEVLL
+630 REAEL
-635 EKLYERFEILDNL
+635 EKAYERYEELDSL

>member
-1 MPCGNARHLLSRF
+1 
-14 AGSKYSWLWVFLICF
+14 
-29 CMPILSAQNIL
+29 MPILSAQNIL
-40 LRFGGPPLLDNV
+40 LRLGGSAPLLDNV

-77 VLTGEMETNSGDIV
+77 VLTGEMEYNSGDVV
-91 KKAGLKVSRMIQEIP
+91 KRTGLRVSRMIQEIP
-106 SHLDGTVRD
+106 AHIDGTVRD
-115 IVMGRVSVV
+115 IVMGKVAAGSSAGWTGAVDG
-124 SGGSVISKKI
+124 SGE
-134 LDDGAH
+134 DGHHDSA
-140 NATAEAILGKT
+140 AEAILGKT
-151 GIDADTPY
+151 GIDADAPY

-212 FVSHDRAFVRRTAT
+212 FVSHDRAFVRRVAT

-257 EKANQLFDKRL
+257 EKANALFDKRL

-296 REERAARR
+296 RQERAERR
-304 SRTGNVNMQITE
+304 VRTGNVNMQITE
-316 ADRSGRLVARL
+316 AERSGRMVARL
-327 TDVSYSYDGSPLISD
+327 TGVTYSYDGAPLIND
-342 LSTEISRGDRIGIV
+342 FSTEVSRGDRIGIV

-367 RLILGELQP
+367 KLILGELKP
-376 DSGSVRLGSNL
+376 EAGEVRLGSNL
-387 HIAYFDQMRT
+387 EIAYFDQMRT

-481 DLLAELLADYNGTV
+481 DLLAELLAEYKGTV

-514 IEENGRVFEAVGGYS
+514 IEEDGNIFEAVGGYS
-529 DYEANKKIR
+529 DYEANKKMR

-545 ARIAAEKEAE
+545 ARLAAEKAAAS
-555 KQARSNAGAGSATA
+555 QARSAGSVSSAANSDSAPGA
-569 APAPPAKKKKRSF
+569 APVKKKKRSY
-582 NEDRE
+582 NEERE
-587 YAALPEKIEKLEQEI
+587 YAALPEKIEQLESEI
-602 ASFQMELSKPEVYT
+602 AERQTELSKPEVFT
-616 NAPLIVELQKKIAD
+616 NAARIVELQKEISDREAA
-630 DEVLL
+630 L
-635 EKLYERFEILDNL
+635 EKAYERYEELDSL

>member
-1 MPCGNARHLLSRF
+1 
-14 AGSKYSWLWVFLICF
+14 
-29 CMPILSAQNIL
+29 MPILSAQNIT

-52 SFDIEAGDRICLV
+52 TFDVEPGDRICLV

-77 VLTGEMETNSGDIV
+77 VLTGEMEANSGDII
-91 KKAGLKVSRMIQEIP
+91 KKSGLKITRMIQEIP
-106 SHLDGTVRD
+106 AHLEGTVRD
-115 IVMGRVSVV
+115 VVM
-124 SGGSVISKKI
+124 SGVGGT
-134 LDDGAH
+134 DDAVRNSH
-140 NATAEAILGKT
+140 AEAILGKT
-151 GIDADTPY
+151 GIPADASF

-168 RVLFARAVAED
+168 RVLFARAVAGD

-203 VTRLNCAVM
+203 VTRLECAVL
-212 FVSHDRAFVRRTAT
+212 FVSHDRTFVRRTAT
-226 RIFELDRG
+226 RILELDRG

-257 EKANQLFDKRL
+257 EKANALFDKRL

-304 SRTGNVNMQITE
+304 TRTGNVNMQITE

-327 TDVSYSYDGSPLISD
+327 TDVSYSYDGAPL
-342 LSTEISRGDRIGIV
+342 LNRFSTEVSRGDRIGIV

-376 DSGSVRLGSNL
+376 DTGEVRLGTNL
-387 HIAYFDQMRT
+387 QIAYFDQMRS
-397 RLREDKSLI
+397 RLREDKSLV

-427 YLQDFLFSADRARG
+427 YLQDFLFSAERARG

-481 DLLAELLADYNGTV
+481 DLLAELLADYKGTV

-508 ATGILA
+508 VTSILA
-514 IEENGRVFEAVGGYS
+514 IEDGGNVFEATGGYT
-529 DYEANKKIR
+529 DYENNRKVR
-538 DKEAANA
+538 EKEKANA
-545 ARIAAEKEAE
+545 ARMAEERTNSQKSGAL
-555 KQARSNAGAGSATA
+555 SNGSGTESATNQA
-569 APAPPAKKKKRSF
+569 NVAKKRKRSY
-582 NEDRE
+582 NEERE
-587 YAALPEKIEKLEQEI
+587 YAALPEKIEKLEAEI
-602 ASFQMELSKPEVYT
+602 AEIQTELAKPEVYT
-616 NAPLIVELQKKIAD
+616 DANRIIELQKSLSD
-630 DEVLL
+630 HESEL
-635 EKLYERFEILDNL
+635 EKAYERYGELDAL
-648 G
+648 

>member
-1 MPCGNARHLLSRF
+1 M
-14 AGSKYSWLWVFLICF
+14 V
-29 CMPILSAQNIL
+29 MPILSAQNIT

-52 SFDIEAGDRICLV
+52 TFDVEPGDRICLV

-77 VLTGEMETNSGDIV
+77 VLTGEMEANSGDII
-91 KKAGLKVSRMIQEIP
+91 KKSGLKITRMIQEIP
-106 SHLDGTVRD
+106 AHLEGTVRD
-115 IVMGRVSVV
+115 VVMSGAL
-124 SGGSVISKKI
+124 SGGT
-134 LDDGAH
+134 DDAVRNSH
-140 NATAEAILGKT
+140 AEAILGKT
-151 GIDADTPY
+151 GIPADASF

-168 RVLFARAVAED
+168 RVLFARAVAGD

-203 VTRLNCAVM
+203 VTRLECAVL
-212 FVSHDRAFVRRTAT
+212 FVSHDRTFVRRTAT
-226 RIFELDRG
+226 RILELDRG

-257 EKANQLFDKRL
+257 EKANALFDKRL

-304 SRTGNVNMQITE
+304 TRTGNVNRQITE

-327 TDVSYSYDGSPLISD
+327 TDVSYSYDGAPL
-342 LSTEISRGDRIGIV
+342 LNRFSTEVSRGDRIGIV

-367 RLILGELQP
+367 RLILGELKP
-376 DSGSVRLGSNL
+376 DTGDVRLGTNL
-387 HIAYFDQMRT
+387 QIAYFDQMRS
-397 RLREDKSLI
+397 RLREDKSLV

-417 LNGVKRHVLS
+417 LNGVRRHVLS
-427 YLQDFLFSADRARG
+427 YLQDFLFSAERARG

-481 DLLAELLADYNGTV
+481 DLLAELLAEYKGTV

-508 ATGILA
+508 VTSILA
-514 IEENGRVFEAVGGYS
+514 IEDGGNVFEATGGYT
-529 DYEANKKIR
+529 DYENNRKVREKEKANAVRLAEERANSQKSGASSNGSGS
-538 DKEAANA
+538 ESAAN
-545 ARIAAEKEAE
+545 
-555 KQARSNAGAGSATA
+555 QGYVS
-569 APAPPAKKKKRSF
+569 KKRKRSY
-582 NEDRE
+582 NEERE
-587 YAALPEKIEKLEQEI
+587 YAALPEKIEKLEAEI
-602 ASFQMELSKPEVYT
+602 AEIQAELAKPEVYT
-616 NAPLIVELQKKIAD
+616 DANRIIELQKSLSD
-630 DEVLL
+630 HESEL
-635 EKLYERFEILDNL
+635 EKAYERYGELDAL
-648 G
+648 

>member
-1 MPCGNARHLLSRF
+1 
-14 AGSKYSWLWVFLICF
+14 
-29 CMPILSAQNIL
+29 MPILSVQNIL

-77 VLTGEMETNSGDIV
+77 VLTGEMEANSGEIV
-91 KKAGLKVSRMIQEIP
+91 KKTGLKVSRMIQEIP
-106 SHLDGTVRD
+106 AHLDGTVRD

-151 GIDADTPY
+151 GIDADAPY

-212 FVSHDRAFVRRTAT
+212 FVSHDRAFVRRVAT

-257 EKANQLFDKRL
+257 EKANALFDKKL

-304 SRTGNVNMQITE
+304 SRTGNVNMQI
-316 ADRSGRLVARL
+316 
-327 TDVSYSYDGSPLISD
+327 
-342 LSTEISRGDRIGIV
+342 STEISRGDRIGIV

-376 DSGSVRLGSNL
+376 ESGEVRLGSNL

-514 IEENGRVFEAVGGYS
+514 IEDGGHVFEAVGGYS
-529 DYEANKKIR
+529 DYEANKKLR
-538 DKEAANA
+538 DKEAAQA
-545 ARIAAEKEAE
+545 ARLAAEREAE
-555 KQARSNAGAGSATA
+555 KQARLSAGAGAASA
-569 APAPPAKKKKRSF
+569 APAPLKKKKRSY
-582 NEDRE
+582 NEERE
-587 YAALPEKIEKLEQEI
+587 YAALPEKIEKLEKEI
-602 ASFQMELSKPEVYT
+602 ADFQLELSKPEVYT
-616 NAPLIVELQKKIAD
+616 NATLIVELQKKIAD
-630 DEVLL
+630 DEALL
-635 EKLYERFEILDNL
+635 EQAYERFEALDSL

>member
-1 MPCGNARHLLSRF
+1 
-14 AGSKYSWLWVFLICF
+14 
-29 CMPILSAQNIL
+29 MPILSAQNIL

-77 VLTGEMETNSGDIV
+77 ILTGEMEANSGDIV
-91 KKAGLKVSRMIQEIP
+91 KKSGLKISRMIQEIP
-106 SHLDGTVRD
+106 AHIDGTVRD
-115 IVMGRVSVV
+115 IVMGNV
-124 SGGSVISKKI
+124 
-134 LDDGAH
+134 GAAVNGTH
-140 NATAEAILGKT
+140 DAHAEAILGKT
-151 GIDADTPY
+151 GIAADALY
-159 DSLSGGQKR
+159 DELSGGQKR

-257 EKANQLFDKRL
+257 EKANELFDKRL

-296 REERAARR
+296 RQERAERR
-304 SRTGNVNMQITE
+304 SRVGSVNMQITE
-316 ADRSGRLVARL
+316 AERSGRLVARL
-327 TDVSYSYDGSPLISD
+327 TDVSYSYDGMPLISNF
-342 LSTEISRGDRIGIV
+342 SAEVSRGDRIGIV

-367 RLILGELQP
+367 RLILGELTP
-376 DSGSVRLGSNL
+376 NEGNVRLGSNL
-387 HIAYFDQMRT
+387 QIAYFDQMRT

-495 LTVSHDRA
+495 ITVSHDRA

-508 ATGILA
+508 ATGIFA
-514 IEENGRVFEAVGGYS
+514 IEENGNVFEAVGGYS
-529 DYEANKKIR
+529 DYEANKKMR
-538 DKEAANA
+538 DKEAARAEQARAEQEARSQSATSLANA
-545 ARIAAEKEAE
+545 A
-555 KQARSNAGAGSATA
+555 
-569 APAPPAKKKKRSF
+569 PVKKKKRSY
-582 NEDRE
+582 NEERE
-587 YAALPEKIEKLEQEI
+587 YNALPEKIDKLEAEI
-602 ASFQMELSKPEVYT
+602 AGFQAELSKPEVYT
-616 NAPLIVELQKKIAD
+616 NANRILELQKEISD
-630 DEVLL
+630 RESEL
-635 EKLYERFEILDNL
+635 EKAYERFEILDAL
-648 G
+648 S

>member
-1 MPCGNARHLLSRF
+1 
-14 AGSKYSWLWVFLICF
+14 
-29 CMPILSAQNIL
+29 MPILSAQNIL
-40 LRFGGPPLLDNV
+40 LRLGGSAPLLDGV
-52 SFDIEAGDRICLV
+52 SFDVEPGDRICLV

-77 VLTGEMETNSGDIV
+77 ILTGEMEYNSGDIV
-91 KKAGLKVSRMIQEIP
+91 RRSGLRVSRMIQEIP
-106 SHLDGTVRD
+106 AHIDGTVRD
-115 IVMGRVSVV
+115 IVMGKVAA
-124 SGGSVISKKI
+124 GSSAGWTGAV
-134 LDDGAH
+134 DGSNDEGHHDSA
-140 NATAEAILGKT
+140 AEAILGKT
-151 GIDADTPY
+151 GIDADAPY

-203 VTRLNCAVM
+203 VTRLNCAVL
-212 FVSHDRAFVRRTAT
+212 FVSHDRSFVRRVAT

-234 RVRSWDFP
+234 RIRSWDFP

-257 EKANQLFDKRL
+257 EKANALFDKRL

-296 REERAARR
+296 RQERAERR
-304 SRTGNVNMQITE
+304 TRTGNVNMQITE
-316 ADRSGRLVARL
+316 ADRSGRMVARL
-327 TDVSYSYDGSPLISD
+327 TGVTYSYDGAPLIND
-342 LSTEISRGDRIGIV
+342 FSTEVSRGDRIGIV

-367 RLILGELQP
+367 KLILGELQP
-376 DSGSVRLGSNL
+376 DQGEVRLGSNL
-387 HIAYFDQMRT
+387 EIAYFDQMRT
-397 RLREDKSLI
+397 SLREDKSLV
-406 ENIGDGQAYIT
+406 ENIGDGQTYIT

-481 DLLAELLADYNGTV
+481 DLLAELLAEYKGTV

-514 IEENGRVFEAVGGYS
+514 IEEDGKVFEAVGGYS
-529 DYEANKKIR
+529 DYEANRKFR
-538 DKEAANA
+538 EKEAAAA
-545 ARIAAEKEAE
+545 ARAQAEKDAE
-555 KQARSNAGAGSATA
+555 KQARAAGSSA
-569 APAPPAKKKKRSF
+569 APAADAPKKKKRSY
-582 NEDRE
+582 NEERE
-587 YAALPEKIEKLEQEI
+587 YQALPEKIEKLESEI
-602 ASFQMELSKPEVYT
+602 ADRQAELSKPEVFT
-616 NAPLIVELQKKIAD
+616 NAARIVELQKEIAD
-630 DEVLL
+630 REKEL
-635 EKLYERFEILDNL
+635 ERAYERFEELDL
-648 G
+648 